1 MAILDAVRR
10 LGSEQWLRR
19 ALREFDEWH
28 TLEAQETRRFREV
41 PVSPEEEAR
50 AAEVRAR
57 LAREG
62 KLPARAV
69 EMPYTKVDFVS
80 ERLKKKR
87 TELVARRAERERRL
101 LEALRQAGLRAR
113 SVGDGLVEVT
123 GREAFW
129 DERLRAAGIEG
140 PLVSPHATRVY
151 VYEHPQGDTL
161 DQDAWVQLSQLGGLV
176 QLDYRGSDSSFE
188 QRVARACTR
197 AGLHVL
203 EPDDLARLRAELERR
218 GHPLGLWAF
227 I

>member
-1 MAILDAVRR
+1 MAFLHLLRG
-10 LGSEQWLRR
+10 LGGEAWLRR
-19 ALREFDEWH
+19 AMQEFDEWH
-28 TLEAQETRRFREV
+28 TLEAQETRRFQEV
-41 PVSPEEEAR
+41 PVSPEEAAR
-50 AAEVRAR
+50 AAQVRAQ

-69 EMPYTKVDFVS
+69 EIPYTKVDFVS

-87 TELVARRAERERRL
+87 AELVARRAERERRL
-101 LEALRQAGLRAR
+101 LAALQQAGLRAR

-129 DERLRAAGIEG
+129 DERLRAAGVEG
-140 PLVSPHATRVY
+140 PLLSPHATRVH
-151 VYEHPQGDTL
+151 VYEHPHGDTL
-161 DQDAWVQLSQLGGLV
+161 DQDAWIQLSQLGGLV
-176 QLDYRGSDSSFE
+176 QIDYRGNDSAFA
-188 QRVARACTR
+188 QRVAQACAC

-203 EPDDLARLRAELERR
+203 EPEDLTRLRAELERR